1 MTMSHKSK
9 GYRVFAV
16 FNNIFLILVA
26 LTCLLPL
33 LHLLAQSFS
42 SKAAINGNLVSF
54 WPVDFNV
61 EAYVKTFQNDNFVRS
76 MGISVVRTILGTTI
90 SMFLITTAGYA
101 LSKDFRGRNALMWIF
116 IFTMLFSGGLIP
128 SYILVTSLGL
138 KDTIWALVLPGAFGA
153 YNLIL
158 IMNFF
163 KTIPKALEE
172 AAFIDGA
179 SFFTILWKI
188 FLPLSLPG
196 LATVGLFI
204 MVGNWNAWFDGILY
218 MSNTNNYPLASF
230 LQTIVVQS
238 STQNMALDPTAAK
251 AMSEQS
257 IKAAQIFIG
266 TLPIILVYPFLQKY
280 FVKGIVMGSV
290 KE

>member
-1 MTMSHKSK
+1 
-9 GYRVFAV
+9 VFSF
-16 FNNIFLILVA
+16 FNHILLILVA
-26 LTCLLPL
+26 LSCFLPL

-42 SKAAINGNLVSF
+42 SKAAVNGNVVSF

-61 EAYVKTFQNDNFVRS
+61 DAYAKTFENTNFIGS
-76 MGISVVRTILGTTI
+76 MRISVERTVLGTLI
-90 SMFLITTAGYA
+90 SMFVITTAGYS
-101 LSKDFRGRNALMWIF
+101 LSKDFPGRNALMWLF

-128 SYILVTSLGL
+128 SYILITMLGL

-179 SFFTILWKI
+179 SFFAILWRVY
-188 FLPLSLPG
+188 LPLSLPG

-204 MVGNWNAWFDGILY
+204 MVGQWNAWFDGILY
-218 MSNTNNYPLASF
+218 MSNATDYPLASF
-230 LQTIVVQS
+230 MQSVVVQGS
-238 STQNMALDPTAAK
+238 AQSMALSPSEAE

-257 IKAAQIFIG
+257 IKAAEIFISI
-266 TLPIILVYPFLQKY
+266 LPIIIVYPFLQRY
-280 FVKGIVMGSV
+280 FVKGIVLGAV

>member
-1 MTMSHKSK
+1 MSHKSR
-9 GYRVFAV
+9 GYKIFSF
-16 FNNIFLILVA
+16 FNHIFLIMIA

-42 SKAAINGNLVSF
+42 SKAAVNGDLVSF
-54 WPVDFNV
+54 WPVEFN
-61 EAYVKTFQNDNFVRS
+61 ADSYIKTFKNSNFVRS
-76 MGISVVRTILGTTI
+76 MGISVVRTLLGTLI

-101 LSKDFRGRNALMWIF
+101 LSKNFRGRNVIMWVF

-128 SYILVTSLGL
+128 SYILVTRLGL
-138 KDTIWALVLPGAFGA
+138 KDTLWALVLPGAFGA

-172 AAFIDGA
+172 SAFIDGA
-179 SFFTILWKI
+179 SFFKILWKI
-188 FLPLSLPG
+188 YLPLSLPG

-218 MSNTNNYPLASF
+218 MSDTSNYPLASF
-230 LQTIVVQS
+230 LQTVVVQS
-238 STQNMALDPTAAK
+238 SAQNMALDPSAAK

-257 IKAAQIFIG
+257 IKAAQIFIS
-266 TLPIILVYPFLQKY
+266 TLPIILVYPFLQKF
-280 FVKGIVMGSV
+280 FVKGIVVGSV

>member
-1 MTMSHKSK
+1 MYHKTT
-9 GYRVFAV
+9 GYRVFSV
-16 FNNIFLILVA
+16 FNYTFMILA
-26 LTCLLPL
+26 GLLCFLPL
-33 LHLLAQSFS
+33 LHLWAQSFS

-54 WPVDFNV
+54 WPVEFNV
-61 EAYVKTFQNDNFVRS
+61 DAYVKTFNNSNFVGS
-76 MGISVVRTILGTTI
+76 MLISVIRTVLGTSI
-90 SMFLITTAGYA
+90 SMFVISCAAYA
-101 LSKDFRGRNALMWIF
+101 LSKEFRGRNALMWFF

-158 IMNFF
+158 LVNFF

-179 SFFTILWKI
+179 SFFVILSKI
-188 FLPLSLPG
+188 YLPLSLPG
-196 LATVGLFI
+196 LATVSLFI
-204 MVGNWNAWFDGILY
+204 MVGHWNSWFDGILY
-218 MSNTNNYPLASF
+218 MSDTSKYPLASF
-230 LQTIVVQS
+230 LQTVVVQS
-238 STQNMALDPTAAK
+238 NMQSMAMSQSEVE

-257 IKAAQIFIG
+257 IKAAQIFIS
-266 TLPIILVYPFLQKY
+266 TLPIILVYPFLQRY
-280 FVKGIVMGSV
+280 FVKGIVLGAV

>member
-1 MTMSHKSK
+1 MYHKSK
-9 GYRVFAV
+9 GYQVFSL
-16 FNNIFLILVA
+16 FNHLLLILVA
-26 LTCLLPL
+26 LSCFLPL

-42 SKAAINGNLVSF
+42 SKSAINGNLVSF
-54 WPVDFNV
+54 WPVEFNV
-61 EAYVKTFQNDNFVRS
+61 DAYVKTFQNANFVRS
-76 MGISVVRTILGTTI
+76 MQISAVRTALGTLI
-90 SMFLITTAGYA
+90 SMFVITTSGYA
-101 LSKDFRGRNALMWIF
+101 LSKEFRGRNALMWVF

-128 SYILVTSLGL
+128 SYILITNLGF
-138 KDTIWALVLPGAFGA
+138 KDTIWSLVLPGAFGA

-179 SFFTILWKI
+179 SFFAILWRI
-188 FLPLSLPG
+188 YLPLSLPG

-204 MVGNWNAWFDGILY
+204 MVGHWNSWFDGILY
-218 MSNTNNYPLASF
+218 MSNTTNYPLASF
-230 LQTIVVQS
+230 MQTVVVQS
-238 STQNMALDPTAAK
+238 SAQSMALSQSEAEAL
-251 AMSEQS
+251 SEQS
-257 IKAAQIFIG
+257 IKAAQIFIS

-280 FVKGIVMGSV
+280 FVKGIVMGAV